1 MEGVSLLM
9 GYTSTTN
16 GKDEDDYVVDNLMID
31 VEDKTG
37 DRVRSPVSGR
47 MYPIRL
53 EDDPAAPPVLSIVRY
68 QDHHP
73 ALEARRSDCHG
84 FQATYPCPSHR
95 FAQNLS

>member
-37 DRVRSPVSGR
+37 DRVRSQVSSQ
-47 MYPIRL
+47 MYPTTGQRVIL
-53 EDDPAAPPVLSIVRY
+53 PLHQS
-68 QDHHP
+68 
-73 ALEARRSDCHG
+73 
-84 FQATYPCPSHR
+84 
-95 FAQNLS
+95 